1 MPSLEGKLERDGE
14 SHMSVG
20 PFHLTFYGLAFVAG
34 LLAAF
39 LWVAKAAARRGISS
53 DFVYDLALWATGGG
67 VIGARAVHVVLE
79 WPTYAANPE
88 RILQLQQGGLAWHGG
103 LIGGAIGV
111 WVATRRHGVSFLHA
125 ADLVAPA
132 LALGQAIGR
141 VGCDIF
147 GKSSTLPWAVLVNGQ
162 RVHPQQVYE
171 LLVDWVIFVF
181 LSRRS
186 AGRPAPAGTLLFL
199 YLLLA
204 SFGRFWVEFFR
215 NSTMVG
221 FFSDGQWASLVG
233 MLLGAV
239 GLAGL
244 AIVERRRKPAL
255 GAGVAGRESN
265 AQKTPSRGMAWYLRA
280 AVDVGT
286 PLLLTAIYYWRV
298 GAGLH

>member
-1 MPSLEGKLERDGE
+1 
-14 SHMSVG
+14 MSIG
-20 PFHLTFYGLAFVAG
+20 PLHLTFYGLTFVAG

-39 LWVAKAAARRGISS
+39 IWIVKAAVRRGISS
-53 DFVYDLALWATGGG
+53 DFTYDMALWVIGGG
-67 VIGARAVHVVLE
+67 IIGARAVHVLLE
-79 WPTYAANPE
+79 WPTYAANPGW
-88 RILQLQQGGLAWHGG
+88 ILQLQRGGLAWHGG
-103 LIGGAIGV
+103 LIGGAIGL
-111 WVATRRHGVSFLHA
+111 WVATRRHGVAFLRA
-125 ADLVAPA
+125 ADLIAPA

-147 GKSSTLPWAVLVNGQ
+147 GKSSTLPWAVFVDGQ

-186 AGRPAPAGTLLFL
+186 ANRPAPAGSQLFL

-204 SFGRFWVEFFR
+204 SFGRFWIEFFR

-221 FFSDGQWASLVG
+221 FFSDGQWASIVG
-233 MLLGAV
+233 MLLGAA

-244 AIVERRRKPAL
+244 AIVKKRHEPILRV
-255 GAGVAGRESN
+255 GVVVQESN
-265 AQKTPSRGMAWYLRA
+265 SRTMPSRAAAWYLRA
-280 AVDVGT
+280 ALEVGI